1 MFLFCSPPGETWPRR
16 KRYDKIHVH
25 HLQQIE
31 RQVSLLRI
39 ALSQATLTL
48 TPFRPHYDAISKL
61 HDDLRCALNVLNDRP
76 ADNREPH
83 VAPMQGE
90 RKGRTDCQA

>member
-1 MFLFCSPPGETWPRR
+1 MPRR

-48 TPFRPHYDAISKL
+48 TPFRPHYDGSSKL
-61 HDDLRCALNVLNDRP
+61 QDDLRCALNDRP
-76 ADNREPH
+76 ADYREPH
-83 VAPMQGE
+83 VAPMSRE
-90 RKGRTDCQA
+90 RG